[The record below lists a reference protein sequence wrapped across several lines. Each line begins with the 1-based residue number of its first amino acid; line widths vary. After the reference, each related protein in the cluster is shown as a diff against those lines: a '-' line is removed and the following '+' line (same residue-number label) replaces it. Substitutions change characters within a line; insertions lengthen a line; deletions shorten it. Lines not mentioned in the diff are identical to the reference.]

1 LGLGCAFCILALF
14 LLILIIMLRSI
25 GVKKWLAEMA
35 QIASM
40 ITAWCEEMDGRD
52 GPISRPPVLRK
63 AAYTD

>member
-1 LGLGCAFCILALF
+1 
-14 LLILIIMLRSI
+14 MLRSI